1 MNLYG
6 IDWQSEDVGKC
17 QYRSNENV
25 DFDDLPQH
33 FDDDIV
39 TQLKGT
45 INPLRDSYNYG
56 VDIYFEVLRFLE
68 NVR

>member
-1 MNLYG
+1 MG
-6 IDWQSEDVGKC
+6 EC

-33 FDDDIV
+33 FDEDIF

-45 INPLRDSYNYG
+45 INPLSDSINY
-56 VDIYFEVLRFLE
+56 VINVYLEVLMFLE
-68 NVR
+68 NLP

>member
-6 IDWQSEDVGKC
+6 IDWQFDDMGEC

-33 FDDDIV
+33 FEEDIV

-45 INPLRDSYNYG
+45 INLLRDSINYG
-56 VDIYFEVLRFLE
+56 IDVYLEVLRFLE
-68 NVR
+68 NLQ

>member
-1 MNLYG
+1 MG
-6 IDWQSEDVGKC
+6 EFVRHWQLEDVGEC

-33 FDDDIV
+33 FDEDVV

-45 INPLRDSYNYG
+45 INPLSDSINY
-56 VDIYFEVLRFLE
+56 VINVYLEVLRFLE
-68 NVR
+68 NLP